1 MRESLSRQAED
12 AVGDVAEGTCPL
24 CRVGLRIHDD
34 RASAAI
40 TDARAAAD
48 REEALT
54 VWLDQRGTGSS
65 WRIAPILASSGVDVA
80 WCERVGNV
88 LTGDTVMLLAHV
100 SMGAHQPFPQPYFF
114 RVGAILRD
122 SARRRPPTCVRRKVM
137 QTDFQVRPRQYGAR

>member
-88 LTGDTVMLLAHV
+88 LTGDTLEPGLTWLASGWLH
-100 SMGAHQPFPQPYFF
+100 FPPQRTP
-114 RVGAILRD
+114 
-122 SARRRPPTCVRRKVM
+122 RRRHRR
-137 QTDFQVRPRQYGAR
+137 T